1 MRELAAGRYSG
12 DQQPGRIGVRRSFR
26 IRTYLLLLSLVSAV
40 PFIAFAAVLARHTA
54 TVQTR
59 SFARDVTAV
68 AHALSLAMD
77 NQVVLYRTA
86 MEALGRSPAL
96 ARGDL
101 AAFHIEM
108 QAASALLNGTV
119 SLSRGDGEQVLNSRH
134 PAGTVLPRRSQAAQ
148 AVQVAVT
155 GQAWVSDLTRSALT
169 GQMQV
174 TVNVPVPAPGNVP
187 LPASGAQPA
196 GPPWVL
202 AIALPRELIEA
213 MLRSQRL
220 PPDWI
225 GAVVDRGGLFLART
239 LDHDARLGT
248 PASKDWTIPARTQP
262 EGWVMSTT
270 LEGIVTYAG
279 FVHSD
284 TTGWTVAIGVP
295 EAVVRA
301 PLLRTLLPLAGF
313 GAALTLLVA
322 AAALA
327 VARRIARPVTAL
339 ARRDATPEELDLVE
353 AQQVAAALHAADAD
367 RRTAEAALRESE
379 AELLAAREV
388 SPQAHWTADSAGKL
402 VTISGRVRQAASKAA
417 EARLGDG
424 WLDVVHP
431 DDRAAAQ
438 AAWAH
443 AVRTGQAYDT
453 TFRIQDRPGPSGVG
467 SWRWVRTRAAL
478 HLGADGRPT
487 RWYGTTEDVD
497 DRVRAQKALEV
508 SEARL
513 RQLTEDLEARVAVE
527 VQAREAAQAALHQS
541 QRMEALGKLASG
553 VAHDFNNVLQA
564 VGGSLSL
571 ILRAPGNTVRV
582 ERVAGMARDAVD
594 RGAAITG
601 RMLSLAR
608 RADLRAGP
616 VDAAELLQGLRLV
629 LQHTLG
635 AGIRVD
641 VDVPPDLPPLLAD
654 RGQLETVLI
663 NLATNARDAM
673 PRGGTLRL
681 SARTEGGQMLIEAA
695 DTGAGMAPDVLAR
708 AREPFFTTKP
718 PGAGTGLG
726 LAMAHGFAE
735 QSGGVLRISS
745 TPSEGTVV
753 ALVLPVAATAS
764 AQAAA
769 VQVT

>member
-1 MRELAAGRYSG
+1 MHKLATGRYSG
-12 DQQPGRIGVRRSFR
+12 DQYPGRTGVRRSFR
-26 IRTYLLLLSLVSAV
+26 IRTYLLLLVLVSAV
-40 PFIAFAAVLARHTA
+40 PFIAFAAVLARYTA

-59 SFARDVTAV
+59 GFARDMTAV
-68 AHALSLAMD
+68 ARALSLAMD
-77 NQVVLYRTA
+77 NQVLLYRTA
-86 MEALGRSPAL
+86 LEALGRSPAL

-101 AAFHIEM
+101 AAFHVEM
-108 QAASALLNGTV
+108 QAASALLNGPV

-134 PAGTVLPRRSQAAQ
+134 PAGTVLPRCSQAAQ

-155 GQAWVSDLTRSALT
+155 GQAWVSDLTRSAMT
-169 GQMQV
+169 GRMQV
-174 TVNVPVPAPGNVP
+174 TVNVPLPAP
-187 LPASGAQPA
+187 GAQPA
-196 GPPWVL
+196 GSSWVL
-202 AIALPRELIEA
+202 AIALPLELIEA
-213 MLRSQRL
+213 MLHSQRL

-248 PASKDWTIPARTQP
+248 PASKDWTISARTQP

-270 LEGIVTYAG
+270 LEGVVTYTG

-295 EAVVRA
+295 EGVVRA

-313 GAALTLLVA
+313 GAALTLLAA

-327 VARRIARPVTAL
+327 VARRIARPVSAL
-339 ARRDATPEELDLVE
+339 ARRDAKPEELDLVE
-353 AQQVAAALHAADAD
+353 AQQVAAVLNAADAD
-367 RRTAEAALRESE
+367 RRAAEAALRESE

-402 VTISGRVRQAASKAA
+402 VTVSQRVSEATSMAAQ
-417 EARLGDG
+417 ARLGDG
-424 WLDVVHP
+424 WLNVVHP

-453 TFRIQDRPGPSGVG
+453 TFRVLDRPEPSGPDA
-467 SWRWVRTRAAL
+467 WRWMRARAAPQ
-478 HLGADGRPT
+478 LGTDGRPT

-497 DRVRAQKALEV
+497 DRLRSQKALEV
-508 SEARL
+508 SESRL
-513 RQLTEDLEARVAVE
+513 RQLTEDLEARVAAE

-571 ILRAPGNTVRV
+571 ILRTPGNVARV
-582 ERVAGMARDAVD
+582 ERVAGMARDAVE

-616 VDAAELLQGLRLV
+616 VDAAELLHGLQLV

-635 AGIRVD
+635 AGIRVN

-695 DTGAGMAPDVLAR
+695 DTGAGMTPDVLTR

-726 LAMAHGFAE
+726 LALAHGFAE
-735 QSGGVLRISS
+735 QSGGLLRISS
-745 TPSEGTVV
+745 TPSQGTVV
-753 ALVLPVAATAS
+753 TLVLPVAATAL
-764 AQAAA
+764 AQAAT

>member
-1 MRELAAGRYSG
+1 
-12 DQQPGRIGVRRSFR
+12 
-26 IRTYLLLLSLVSAV
+26 
-40 PFIAFAAVLARHTA
+40 
-54 TVQTR
+54 
-59 SFARDVTAV
+59 
-68 AHALSLAMD
+68 AMD

-86 MEALGRSPAL
+86 LEALGRSPAL

-108 QAASALLNGTV
+108 QAASALLNGPV

-134 PAGTVLPRRSQAAQ
+134 PPGTVLPRRSLAAQ
-148 AVQVAVT
+148 VVQLAPT
-155 GQAWVSDLTRSALT
+155 GQPWVSDLTQGALT

-174 TVNVPVPAPGNVP
+174 AVNVPVPAP
-187 LPASGAQPA
+187 AAQPA

-202 AIALPRELIEA
+202 AMALPPKVIEA

-239 LDHDARLGT
+239 LDHDVRLGT
-248 PASKDWTIPARTQP
+248 PASKDWTLPARTQP

-270 LEGIVTYAG
+270 VEGAVTYTG

-284 TTGWTVAIGVP
+284 ITGWTVGIGVP
-295 EAVVRA
+295 EGVVRT
-301 PLLRTLLPLAGF
+301 PLRRTLLPLAGF
-313 GAALTLLVA
+313 GAALTLLAA
-322 AAALA
+322 AAALV
-327 VARRIARPVTAL
+327 VARRIARPIGAL
-339 ARRDATPEELDLVE
+339 ARRDAAPEELDLIE
-353 AQQVAAALHAADAD
+353 AQQAAAALHDADAD
-367 RRTAEAALRESE
+367 RRAAEAALRESE

-402 VTISGRVRQAASKAA
+402 LTVSRRVSQAASVAA
-417 EARLGDG
+417 QARLGDG
-424 WLDVVHP
+424 WLNMVHP

-443 AVRTGQAYDT
+443 AVRTGHAYDA
-453 TFRIQDRPGPSGVG
+453 TFRVQDPPGPSDAE
-467 SWRWVRTRAAL
+467 SWRWMRARAAPR
-478 HLGADGRPT
+478 LGADDRLT

-508 SEARL
+508 SESRL
-513 RQLTEDLEARVAVE
+513 RLLTEDLEARVAAE

-571 ILRAPGNTVRV
+571 ILRAPGNTMRV

-608 RADLRAGP
+608 RADLQAGP

-635 AGIRVD
+635 AGIQVD
-641 VDVPPDLPPLLAD
+641 VDVPPDVPPLLAD

-681 SARTEGGQMLIEAA
+681 SARAEGGRMLVEAA
-695 DTGAGMAPDVLAR
+695 DTGAGMTPDVLAR

-735 QSGGVLRISS
+735 QSGGQLRISS
-745 TPSEGTVV
+745 TPGKGTVV
-753 ALVLPVAATAS
+753 TLVLPVAAVAS
-764 AQAAA
+764 AQVVA
-769 VQVT
+769 VHVT

>member
-1 MRELAAGRYSG
+1 MRELAAGRYFG
-12 DQQPGRIGVRRSFR
+12 EQHPGRVGVRRSFR
-26 IRTYLLLLSLVSAV
+26 IRTYLLLLVLVSAV

-59 SFARDVTAV
+59 GFARDVTAV
-68 AHALSLAMD
+68 ARALSLAMD
-77 NQVVLYRTA
+77 NQAVLYRTA
-86 MEALGRSPAL
+86 LEALGRSPAL

-108 QAASALLNGTV
+108 QAAAALLNGPV
-119 SLSRGDGEQVLNSRH
+119 SLSRSNGEQVLNSRRL
-134 PAGTVLPRRSQAAQ
+134 AGTVLPRRSQVAQ
-148 AVQVAVT
+148 AVQAALT
-155 GQAWVSDLTRSALT
+155 GQAWVSDLIRGAVT
-169 GQMQV
+169 GQMRV
-174 TVNVPVPAPGNVP
+174 TVNVPVPAPG
-187 LPASGAQPA
+187 AQPA
-196 GPPWVL
+196 EPPWVL
-202 AIALPRELIEA
+202 AIALPLERIEA

-239 LDHDARLGT
+239 LDNDARLGT

-262 EGWVMSTT
+262 EGWVMATT
-270 LEGIVTYAG
+270 LEGVVAYTG

-284 TTGWTVAIGVP
+284 TTGWTVGIGVP
-295 EAVVRA
+295 EVMVRA

-313 GAALTLLVA
+313 GAVLTLLAA

-327 VARRIARPVTAL
+327 VARRIARPISAL
-339 ARRDATPEELDLVE
+339 ARRDIALEELDLVE

-367 RRTAEAALRESE
+367 RRAAEAALRESE

-402 VTISGRVRQAASKAA
+402 VTVSHRVSEATSTAAK
-417 EARLGDG
+417 ARLGDG
-424 WLDVVHP
+424 WLNVVHP
-431 DDRAAAQ
+431 DDRVAAQ
-438 AAWAH
+438 AAWEYAI
-443 AVRTGQAYDT
+443 RTGQAYDT
-453 TFRIQDRPGPSGVG
+453 TFRVHDRPGPSGEG
-467 SWRWVRTRAAL
+467 PWRWMRARAAP
-478 HLGADGRPT
+478 HLGADGRPI

-497 DRVRAQKALEV
+497 DRLRAQKALEV

-513 RQLTEDLEARVAVE
+513 RQLTEDLEARVAAE

-564 VGGSLSL
+564 VGGGLSL
-571 ILRAPGNTVRV
+571 ILRAPGNAARV

-616 VDAAELLQGLRLV
+616 VDAAELLKGLRLV

-681 SARTEGGQMLIEAA
+681 SARLEGGQMVIEAA

-718 PGAGTGLG
+718 PGVGTGLG
-726 LAMAHGFAE
+726 LALAHGFAE
-735 QSGGVLRISS
+735 QSGGLLRISS
-745 TPSEGTVV
+745 TPGKGTVV
-753 ALVLPVAATAS
+753 TLVLPLPAAAL
-764 AQAAA
+764 APAAA
-769 VQVT
+769 VQVD